1 MFMRHLLIISLIALT
16 SACGFHLRGQLPM
29 SESANVIFI
38 DAEESEFKRL
48 LTDQL
53 VGNGAKLVADSSAAK
68 VSLKIRDL
76 RLERLASTLD
86 ARGKANSYSLRF
98 AVSYAVFDA
107 DNKSLQ
113 SNILSE
119 SRDYTFDAAQILQQE
134 REEKD
139 LTEDM
144 RKELVVRLVRQ
155 LSVL

>member
-53 VGNGAKLVADSSAAK
+53 VGNGAKLVSDASAAK

-98 AVSYAVFDA
+98 AVSYAVFDT